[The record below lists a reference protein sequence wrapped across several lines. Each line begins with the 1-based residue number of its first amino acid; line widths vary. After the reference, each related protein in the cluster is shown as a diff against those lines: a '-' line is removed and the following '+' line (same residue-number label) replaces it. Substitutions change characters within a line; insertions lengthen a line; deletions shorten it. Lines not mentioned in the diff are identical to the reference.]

1 MFEIYNYYPSEL
13 EKKKMLGDLIK
24 AIAPAAA
31 SAISGGNKSAL
42 APFYDVLAQLQTK
55 PNVDNKNSDV
65 EENITLHKKPSFKSV
80 LKTSLILSLIVV
92 ILLLRPIQD
101 ILDKLF
107 KNKYISLAVQTLVF
121 LILALILIKRV

>member
-1 MFEIYNYYPSEL
+1 MI
-13 EKKKMLGDLIK
+13 GDLIK

-31 SAISGGNKSAL
+31 SAIGGGNKSVL
-42 APFYDVLAQLQTK
+42 EPFYQVLNQLQTK